1 MNELSTFLPSLS
13 VCIYFIHFTDYQ
25 RVRSGSALQRLK
37 KQLLN
42 YVSSIQTIWTKVLG
56 HLHITPK
63 GAALP

>member
-1 MNELSTFLPSLS
+1 MNELYTFLPSLS
-13 VCIYFIHFTDYQ
+13 VCIYLIHFSDYE
-25 RVRSGSALQRLK
+25 RVRSSSGLQRFK